1 MLMRAHLRRVDLR
14 SDDFVLPDIFALDR
28 DMKVMLPAHDKFSY
42 LSVVNAVCPARNC
55 PLTVGGDI
63 PLSWDHAHLT
73 AERSVYVVR
82 RLAPMLGLEK

>member
-1 MLMRAHLRRVDLR
+1 MLMRAHLRRVDPR

-28 DMKVMLPAHDKFSY
+28 DMKAMLPPHDKFSY

-55 PLTVGGDI
+55 PLIVGGDI

-73 AERSVYVVR
+73 AEGSVYVMK